1 MYHEN
6 IASLLKKLRFNGML
20 SQLSEIME
28 IGQIKQMNGIELMQ
42 QFLEIEIAYRQ
53 TRSLSYRLE
62 VAKLPQ
68 IKSLDNFDY
77 RDTPVHPNDLNQ
89 LEQCQFI
96 INKGN
101 VLLVGGTGTGKT
113 HIALAIGY
121 AAIQKLHRV
130 KFYLF
135 ADLARHLLKA
145 KEHRYEAN
153 LMERLQRFEL
163 LIIDD
168 MGYLPIDQQAGSLLF
183 ELFSK
188 LYEKTS
194 LIIATHL
201 TFDEWAPLF
210 GGAKASKVIVD
221 RTTHHC
227 KIIETGNI
235 SWRLK
240 EGSMTKD

>member
-1 MYHEN
+1 MHHET
-6 IASLLKKLRFNGML
+6 IATLLKTLRFNGML

-28 IGQIKQMNGIELMQ
+28 VAQIKQMSGVELMQ
-42 QFLEIEIAYRQ
+42 QFLETEVAYRQ
-53 TRSLSYRLE
+53 TRSLSYRLD

-68 IKSLDNFDY
+68 IKSLDNFDCH
-77 RDTPVHPNDLNQ
+77 DTPIQSDDLNQ
-89 LEQCQFI
+89 LEQCQFVMD
-96 INKGN
+96 KSN
-101 VLLVGGTGTGKT
+101 VLLIGGTGTGKT
-113 HIALAIGY
+113 HIALAIAY
-121 AAIQKLHRV
+121 AALQRLHRV

-153 LMERLQRFEL
+153 LMARLQRFEL

-194 LIIATHL
+194 LIVATHL
-201 TFDEWAPLF
+201 TFDEWEPLF
-210 GGAKASKVIVD
+210 GGSKASKVIVD
-221 RTTHHC
+221 RITHHC

-240 EGSMTKD
+240 EGSMTKN

>member
-1 MYHEN
+1 MHYEK
-6 IASLLKKLRFNGML
+6 ITPLLKTLRLHGML

-28 IGQIKQMNGIELMQ
+28 VAQINHITGLELMRK
-42 QFLEIEIAYRQ
+42 FLETEVAYRQ
-53 TRSLSYRLE
+53 TRSLNYRLK

-68 IKSLDNFDY
+68 IKSLDNFY
-77 RDTPVHPNDLNQ
+77 CHDTPIQLHDLQ
-89 LEQCQFI
+89 HLEQCQFI
-96 INKGN
+96 ADKSNI
-101 VLLVGGTGTGKT
+101 LLIGGTGTGKT
-113 HIALAIGY
+113 HISLAIAY
-121 AAIQKLHRV
+121 AALKKLHRV

-145 KEHRYEAN
+145 KEQRYEAN
-153 LMERLQRFEL
+153 LMMQLQRFEL

-168 MGYLPIDQQAGSLLF
+168 MGYLPIDQQAGALLF

-201 TFDEWAPLF
+201 TFDEWEPLF
-210 GGAKASKVIVD
+210 GGSKSSKVILD
-221 RTTHHC
+221 RVTHHC
-227 KIIETGNI
+227 KVIETGNI

-240 EGSMTKD
+240 EGCMMKN